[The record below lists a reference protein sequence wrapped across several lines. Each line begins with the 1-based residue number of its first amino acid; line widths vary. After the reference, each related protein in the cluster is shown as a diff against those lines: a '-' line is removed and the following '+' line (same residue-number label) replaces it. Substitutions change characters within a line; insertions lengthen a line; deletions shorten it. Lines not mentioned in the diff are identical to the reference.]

1 MFIFRMCHRI
11 FSVEIFMKHLEG
23 HMFYSGKIC
32 PQCNEWMKGKGAVC
46 YDCRQLNDNRKRRE
60 KREKPA

>member
-1 MFIFRMCHRI
+1 
-11 FSVEIFMKHLEG
+11 MKHLEG